1 MRTSE
6 AEAYFGCDLADSVHQ
21 LSESHPVPVSQFEH
35 LIESVRV
42 DMLAVSEQIGL
53 AFLGLIMI

>member
-6 AEAYFGCDLADSVHQ
+6 AESDFGCDLADPVHE
-21 LSESHPVPVSQFEH
+21 LSESHPVPVTQFEH
-35 LIESVRV
+35 LVESVRV
-42 DMLAVSEQIGL
+42 DVFAVSEQIGL

>member
-6 AEAYFGCDLADSVHQ
+6 AESDFGSDQADSVHE
-21 LSESHPVPVSQFEH
+21 LGESHPVAVSQFEH
-35 LIESVRV
+35 LVESVRV
-42 DMLAVSEQIGL
+42 DVLAVSEQIGL